1 MNDSI
6 FPKPVVIL
14 WGLLFAASI
23 LTVPVVYWAHR
34 SKAELPVLGT
44 CPDFSLQERSGRI
57 VQSSEL
63 KGRVAVVE
71 FFFTRCRSACPV
83 MMSHLGELYRR
94 MQESDQVRFVSI
106 NVDPDYD
113 TLPIISEYATQK
125 GAINDR
131 WLFLRG
137 PIAQVIDISE
147 RGFSLAADGLPA
159 GHSTKF
165 VLIDQHGQVRGYYDG
180 MEHSSV
186 AILQDH
192 IAQLVRGAK

>member
-1 MNDSI
+1 
-6 FPKPVVIL
+6 
-14 WGLLFAASI
+14 
-23 LTVPVVYWAHR
+23 
-34 SKAELPVLGT
+34 
-44 CPDFSLQERSGRI
+44 
-57 VQSSEL
+57 
-63 KGRVAVVE
+63 
-71 FFFTRCRSACPV
+71 
-83 MMSHLGELYRR
+83 